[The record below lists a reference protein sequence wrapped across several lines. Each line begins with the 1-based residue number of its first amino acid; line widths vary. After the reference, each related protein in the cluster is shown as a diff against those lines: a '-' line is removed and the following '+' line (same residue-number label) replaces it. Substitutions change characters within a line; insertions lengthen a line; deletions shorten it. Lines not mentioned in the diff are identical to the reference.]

1 MAVLLRNCRIVPEL
15 TQKIDGI
22 SVDEKED
29 ITADIKIENGKFVEI
44 LKSGS
49 FKETANCDD
58 ITVIDIKGS
67 TVLPGLFELH
77 THLTLDSTDYSGNL
91 MYDVPELLVK
101 SYEFAKEYL
110 KQGYTTVR
118 DCGGRGNVTRA
129 INMGIANGT
138 FIGPR
143 IISCGRIIT
152 PTETGNSSFGDMYIE
167 ADGPMEFRKACREQ
181 FKLGNDFIK
190 VMCTGAFL
198 NDAGDPGMQIITLE
212 ELKECVVTASMKK
225 SYVAAH
231 CHSDAGIRCAIKAGV
246 RTIEHGVFIEPDTVE
261 LLKNTKN
268 CFLIPTGAI
277 GMECLSDENQN
288 ATEDILNKSKL
299 YEEKE
304 KNAIN
309 YAYRSGLKMGFGSDI
324 DMEAFKRIPGYEFVA
339 RKKFYDFENVDILKQ
354 ATINSAEILG
364 VADDYGSIETGKV
377 ADMIVVDGK
386 PDKDIYCMQKPLKL
400 VMKEGIIVDDF

>member
-138 FIGPR
+138 LIGPR

-152 PTETGNSSFGDMYIE
+152 PTETGNSSFGDMFIE
-167 ADGPMEFRKACREQ
+167 ADGPMEFRKACR
-181 FKLGNDFIK
+181 
-190 VMCTGAFL
+190 
-198 NDAGDPGMQIITLE
+198 
-212 ELKECVVTASMKK
+212 
-225 SYVAAH
+225 
-231 CHSDAGIRCAIKAGV
+231 
-246 RTIEHGVFIEPDTVE
+246 
-261 LLKNTKN
+261 
-268 CFLIPTGAI
+268 
-277 GMECLSDENQN
+277 
-288 ATEDILNKSKL
+288 
-299 YEEKE
+299 
-304 KNAIN
+304 
-309 YAYRSGLKMGFGSDI
+309 
-324 DMEAFKRIPGYEFVA
+324 
-339 RKKFYDFENVDILKQ
+339 
-354 ATINSAEILG
+354 
-364 VADDYGSIETGKV
+364 
-377 ADMIVVDGK
+377 
-386 PDKDIYCMQKPLKL
+386 
-400 VMKEGIIVDDF
+400 